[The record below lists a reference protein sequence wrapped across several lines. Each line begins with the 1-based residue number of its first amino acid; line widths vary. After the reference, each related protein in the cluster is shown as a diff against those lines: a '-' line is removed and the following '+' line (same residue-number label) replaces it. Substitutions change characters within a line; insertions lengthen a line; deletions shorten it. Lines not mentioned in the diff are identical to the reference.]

1 MTDEPEITLEA
12 APHVGA
18 ALLLKYN
25 GSMTDNNLPG
35 AMRPVSIYI
44 GGGRT
49 RVVSSLWAAAEVLFG
64 WPGSKT
70 CEHYKRA
77 VIACLAAYEDDRPLD
92 ELHEAL
98 VRAAKAAGIF
108 IEDRREKAMRER

>member
-1 MTDEPEITLEA
+1 MHARADGNSQPLARREALPGAGGARMTDEPEITLEA

-25 GSMTDNNLPG
+25 GSMTDDNLPG

-49 RVVSSLWAAAEVLFG
+49 CVVSSLWAAAEVLFA

-77 VIACLAAYEDDRPLD
+77 
-92 ELHEAL
+92 
-98 VRAAKAAGIF
+98 
-108 IEDRREKAMRER
+108 